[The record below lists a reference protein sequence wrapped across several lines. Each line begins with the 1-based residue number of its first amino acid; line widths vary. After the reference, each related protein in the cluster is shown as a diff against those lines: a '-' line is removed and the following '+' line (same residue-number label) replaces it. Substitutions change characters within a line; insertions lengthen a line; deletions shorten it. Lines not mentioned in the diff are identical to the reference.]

1 MIRKKYLAKN
11 ISAQGAYEIKSNSKK
26 PNISIFASG
35 SEVEIGLQLMLTLEK
50 MKKLVRV
57 VSVPCMEQFKI
68 QNKTYQKM
76 IRGNSELNISIE
88 AGSSFGWSQICPE
101 NTLNICMKDFGASAP
116 YQKLYDFY
124 GITAK
129 KIFKLI
135 SKKI

>member
-1 MIRKKYLAKN
+1 MIK
-11 ISAQGAYEIKSNSKK
+11 
-26 PNISIFASG
+26 
-35 SEVEIGLQLMLTLEK
+35 
-50 MKKLVRV
+50 
-57 VSVPCMEQFKI
+57 
-68 QNKTYQKM
+68 
-76 IRGNSELNISIE
+76 GNSELNISIE
-88 AGSSFGWSQICPE
+88 AGSSFGWNQICPE

>member
-1 MIRKKYLAKN
+1 M
-11 ISAQGAYEIKSNSKK
+11 
-26 PNISIFASG
+26 
-35 SEVEIGLQLMLTLEK
+35 EIGLQLMTILEK
-50 MKKLVRV
+50 KKKLVRV

-88 AGSSFGWSQICPE
+88 AGSSFGWNQICPE